1 MTVLGV
7 SHTTPD
13 FSVPDGACDCHLHLF
28 APQDRHPLDEGRL
41 YTPGPATVPDL
52 LARQTALSLS
62 RAVIV
67 QASPQGVD
75 NRFVIE
81 CLGELGARA
90 RGVAVI
96 DEGFSLARLRA
107 MDAAGVRGI
116 RINLESHGSRDP
128 EAARGVIAAAAAR
141 VAPLGWHVQT
151 YCNATTLAA
160 LADTIATLPTPLV
173 ADHFACLRAADG
185 LDGAAAP
192 TVLGLVAA
200 GQHRVKLS
208 APHRAAADPED
219 VGPLARALY
228 AANPAMM
235 LWGSDWPHPTLPP
248 RGTLD
253 LSRIDPFRPVDDGAA
268 LNRLA
273 RWFPEAEARRRILV
287 DNPAAL
293 YGF

>member
-13 FSVPDGACDCHLHLF
+13 FSVPDGACDCHIHLF
-28 APQDRHPLDEGRL
+28 APQDQHPLYAGRL
-41 YTPGPATVPDL
+41 YTPGPATVRDH
-52 LARQTALSLS
+52 LAHQKALSLS

-75 NRFVIE
+75 NGFVIE
-81 CLGELGARA
+81 CLGQLGDRA

-96 DEGFSLARLRA
+96 DDGFSIAQLRE

-128 EAARGVIAAAAAR
+128 EAARGVIRAAAER

-151 YCNATTLAA
+151 YCSATTLAA
-160 LADTIATLPTPLV
+160 LAETIAALPCPLV
-173 ADHFACLRAADG
+173 ADHYACLRAAEG
-185 LDGAAAP
+185 LDGAAAQA
-192 TVLGLVAA
+192 VLGLVAD
-200 GQHRVKLS
+200 GLLRVKLS

-219 VGPLARALY
+219 AAPLAQALY

-235 LWGSDWPHPTLPP
+235 LWGSDWPHPALPP

-253 LSRIDPFRPVDDGAA
+253 LSRIDPYRPVDDGAA

-273 RWFPEAEARRRILV
+273 RWFPEAEARHRILV
-287 DNPAAL
+287 DNPAIL